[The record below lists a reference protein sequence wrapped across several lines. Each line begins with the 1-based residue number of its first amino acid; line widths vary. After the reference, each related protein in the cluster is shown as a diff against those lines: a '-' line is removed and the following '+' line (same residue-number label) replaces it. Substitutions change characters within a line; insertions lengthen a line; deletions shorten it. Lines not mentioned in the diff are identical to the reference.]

1 MLLQNSGYL
10 LMVMS
15 VVLALAGLVTHIP
28 LVIPVVLLDGFL
40 GELLTDGVTW
50 DFPEAIAVLL
60 VIVGANALTAYA
72 IACHS
77 RGASNSAGQ

>member
-1 MLLQNSGYL
+1 MLLQNLGYL

-40 GELLTDGVTW
+40 GKLLADGVTW

-60 VIVGANALTAYA
+60 VIVAANALAAYA
-72 IACHS
+72 MACHS
-77 RGASNSAGQ
+77 RGVSNSAGQ